1 MNKIITIGREFGSGG
16 RELAHKLAEKL
27 GFEYYDREIV
37 EEIAKRTELSE
48 KYVQQV
54 IEHDP
59 HNQFPITVGHTF
71 AYLHHYGIER
81 QQAVYREQ
89 CEVIKNMAETSNCI
103 IVGRCADYILKDY
116 NPLKIFVYSDV
127 EHKLKRCKE
136 RADVSEHFTDKQL
149 KKHIKSIDKNRARY
163 YRFYT
168 GKEWGDK
175 LNYDICINTATMN
188 LDDVVQILS
197 KMLKD

>member
-16 RELAHKLAEKL
+16 RELALKLSEAL
-27 GFEYYDREIV
+27 GYDYYDREII

-54 IEHDP
+54 LEHDP
-59 HNQFPITVGHTF
+59 HHHLPITVGHTF

-81 QQAVYREQ
+81 QHAVYREQ
-89 CEVIKNMAETSNCI
+89 SEVIKQMAENGNCI
-103 IVGRCADYILKDY
+103 IVGRCADFILREQ
-116 NPLKIFVYSDV
+116 NPLRIFVYSDID
-127 EHKLKRCKE
+127 HKVNRCKE
-136 RADVSEHFTDKQL
+136 RADVKEHFTDKQL
-149 KKHIKSIDKNRARY
+149 KKHIKAIDKNRARY
-163 YRFYT
+163 YKFYT
-168 GKEWGDK
+168 GNEWGDK

-188 LDDVVQILS
+188 LDDVVEMLV